1 MPAHRIENFL
11 AQVLFRRWIS
21 IFCQCRIRFQIETG
35 LNHFSGHVYKYVISY
50 FSFSGYG
57 KILEKKLI
65 LKNGRKAAK
74 AIIAEIKVSGQSLW
88 SNDQGS
94 PDLDKLT
101 RNKEFPIQRDAV
113 SIYCKQVG
121 VNQTVKLVP
130 EIFST
135 NLIYNKPS
143 EPNSLHYLEV
153 SGPSRGVAI
162 SLNTRISLTFSIRFG
177 ISSSLPI

>member
-1 MPAHRIENFL
+1 M
-11 AQVLFRRWIS
+11 
-21 IFCQCRIRFQIETG
+21 
-35 LNHFSGHVYKYVISY
+35 ISY

-65 LKNGRKAAK
+65 MKNGRRVAK
-74 AIIAEIKVSGQSLW
+74 AIIVEIKVSGRNLG

-94 PDLDKLT
+94 PDTDDRIIFYLDKLT

-135 NLIYNKPS
+135 NLIYNKPF

-153 SGPSRGVAI
+153 SAPPRGVAI
-162 SLNTRISLTFSIRFG
+162 SFNARISLTFSIRF
-177 ISSSLPI
+177 SMSTSPPI